1 MLKILPIVIII
12 GVKEAL
18 TNFAQNVGK
27 NLTIIVEI
35 RNILETCFGNTQILR
50 MFPRLQKSGNVKLDY
65 HESNIAVLDDHNNSL
80 EEKVDDHKMLAY
92 CLS

>member
-1 MLKILPIVIII
+1 MSIPRFLIILLLKILPIVIII

-18 TNFAQNVGK
+18 TKFAQNVGK

-50 MFPRLQKSGNVKLDY
+50 MLSRFKNLVMLNLTTMSQT
-65 HESNIAVLDDHNNSL
+65 L
-80 EEKVDDHKMLAY
+80 EYLMIITILLKK
-92 CLS
+92 